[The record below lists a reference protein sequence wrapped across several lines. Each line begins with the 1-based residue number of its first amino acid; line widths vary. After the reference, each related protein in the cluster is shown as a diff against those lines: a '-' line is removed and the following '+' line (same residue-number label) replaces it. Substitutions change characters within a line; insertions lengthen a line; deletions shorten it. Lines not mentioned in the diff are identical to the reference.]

1 MFTIPYYKV
10 IIKSMNTLIIQI
22 NIITI
27 ALLAVL
33 TTWYFQIFD
42 NISWGIQLF
51 ILVLVVYLV
60 EFIVILLNQYKGK
73 NFVFLSLLLA
83 IIYYIL
89 SIYLPAL
96 RLGIWPNIIATIV
109 YFLINVTIVYRII
122 KQ

>member
-1 MFTIPYYKV
+1 
-10 IIKSMNTLIIQI
+10 MNTLIIQI

>member
-109 YFLINVTIVYRII
+109 YFLINVTIVYRNI